1 MKKINLRELYP
12 LYYKKDYY
20 IEVSDEVAAQ
30 LEQADRE
37 EHAYKE
43 RTRAHKAYYSLD
55 LGDGIEN
62 DILFVQAS
70 PTELYERKL
79 TNEEL
84 YSAMSQLSEKQ
95 AKRIYAH
102 YFQNVTMSDIAR
114 IECVSVQAVQ
124 GSIEK
129 GLHKIFEILKKN

>member
-30 LEQADRE
+30 LDKARRE

-55 LGDGIEN
+55 VGDGIEN

-102 YFQNVTMSDIAR
+102 DFQNVSITKIAQ
-114 IECVSVQAVQ
+114 IEGTVKSTVY
-124 GSIEK
+124 GSIQA
-129 GLHKIFEILKKN
+129 GLKQISKKLKKF

>member
-1 MKKINLRELYP
+1 MKKINLRKLYP
-12 LYYKKDYY
+12 LYYKEDCY
-20 IEVSDEVAAQ
+20 IEVTDEVAAQ
-30 LEQADRE
+30 LEQAKRE

-55 LGDGIEN
+55 MGDGIEN
-62 DILFVQAS
+62 DILFVQVS

-102 YFQNVTMSDIAR
+102 YFQNVSITKIAQ
-114 IECVSVQAVQ
+114 IEGTVKSTVY
-124 GSIEK
+124 GSIQA
-129 GLHKIFEILKKN
+129 GLKQISKKLKKF

>member
-1 MKKINLRELYP
+1 M
-12 LYYKKDYY
+12 
-20 IEVSDEVAAQ
+20 
-30 LEQADRE
+30 
-37 EHAYKE
+37 
-43 RTRAHKAYYSLD
+43 
-55 LGDGIEN
+55 GDGIEN

-102 YFQNVTMSDIAR
+102 YLQNVTMSDIAR
-114 IECVSVQAVQ
+114 IEGVSVQAVQ

-129 GLHKIFEILKKN
+129 GLNKIFEILKKN

>member
-12 LYYKKDYY
+12 LYYKEDCY
-20 IEVSDEVAAQ
+20 IEVTDEVAAQ
-30 LEQADRE
+30 LEKADRE

-43 RTRAHKAYYSLD
+43 RTRVHKAYYSLD
-55 LGDGIEN
+55 VGDGIEN

-84 YSAMSQLSEKQ
+84 YSAMSLLSEKQ

-102 YFQNVTMSDIAR
+102 YFQNMSITKIAQ
-114 IECVSVQAVQ
+114 IEGTSKPTVY
-124 GSIEK
+124 GSIQA
-129 GLHKIFEILKKN
+129 GLKQISKKLKKF

>member
-1 MKKINLRELYP
+1 MNKINLRELYP

-30 LEQADRE
+30 LDKARRE

-55 LGDGIEN
+55 VGDGIES

-70 PTELYERKL
+70 PTELYERK
-79 TNEEL
+79 TTYEEL
-84 YSAMSQLSEKQ
+84 YAAISKLPEKQ
-95 AKRIYAH
+95 AKRVYAR
-102 YFQNVTMSDIAR
+102 YFLDISVR
-114 IECVSVQAVQ
+114 KISKIEGVSTTDVKNSLQS
-124 GSIEK
+124 GLEK
-129 GLHKIFEILKKN
+129 ISKILKNF

>member
-30 LEQADRE
+30 LDKARRE

-55 LGDGIEN
+55 VGDGIEN

>member
-30 LEQADRE
+30 LDKARRE

-43 RTRAHKAYYSLD
+43 RTRVHKAYYSLD
-55 LGDGIEN
+55 VGDGIEN

-102 YFQNVTMSDIAR
+102 YFQNMSITKIAQ
-114 IECVSVQAVQ
+114 IEGTSKPTVY
-124 GSIEK
+124 GSIQS
-129 GLHKIFEILKKN
+129 GLKQISKKLKNF

>member
-30 LEQADRE
+30 LDKARRE

-84 YSAMSQLSEKQ
+84 YSTMSQLSEKQ

>member
-20 IEVSDEVAAQ
+20 IEVTDAVAAQ
-30 LEQADRE
+30 FDKARRE

-43 RTRAHKAYYSLD
+43 RTRVHKAYYSLD
-55 LGDGIEN
+55 VGDGIEN

-102 YFQNVTMSDIAR
+102 YLQNVTMSDIAR
-114 IECVSVQAVQ
+114 IEGVSVQAVQ

-129 GLHKIFEILKKN
+129 GLNKIFEILKKN

>member
-20 IEVSDEVAAQ
+20 IEVTDAVAAQ
-30 LEQADRE
+30 FDKARRE

-55 LGDGIEN
+55 MGDGIEN
-62 DILFVQAS
+62 DILFIQAS

-84 YSAMSQLSEKQ
+84 YAAISKLPEKQ
-95 AKRIYAH
+95 AKRVYAH
-102 YFQNVTMSDIAR
+102 YLQNVSMTNISK
-114 IECVSVQAVQ
+114 IENVSVQAIQ
-124 GSIEK
+124 SSITK
-129 GLHKIFEILKKN
+129 GLQKIYGILKKN

>member
-30 LEQADRE
+30 LDKARRE

-55 LGDGIEN
+55 VGDGIEN

-102 YFQNVTMSDIAR
+102 YFQNVSITKIAQ
-114 IECVSVQAVQ
+114 IEGTVKSTVY
-124 GSIEK
+124 GSIQA
-129 GLHKIFEILKKN
+129 GLKQISKKLKKF

>member
-30 LEQADRE
+30 LDKARRE

-43 RTRAHKAYYSLD
+43 RTRVHKAYYSLD
-55 LGDGIEN
+55 VGDGIEN

-84 YSAMSQLSEKQ
+84 YSTMSQLSEKQ

>member
-1 MKKINLRELYP
+1 MKKINLRKLYP
-12 LYYKKDYY
+12 LYYKEDFY
-20 IEVSDEVAAQ
+20 IEVTDEVAAQ

-55 LGDGIEN
+55 VGDGIEN

-95 AKRIYAH
+95 AKRIYAY
-102 YFQNVTMSDIAR
+102 YFQNVTMAGIAQ
-114 IECVSVQAVQ
+114 IEGVTEQAVQ
-124 GSIEK
+124 CSIDK
-129 GLHKIFEILKKN
+129 GLYKISQILKKF